1 MNKQKLFIIAV
12 AVISVIAIAFYT
24 LSSQS
29 VQDSTNDI
37 KDQSK
42 EMYDYTKESNSDND
56 NEADA
61 ETESEDSEDSN
72 EEDDESD
79 IEDEEEEEELDESD
93 FEYDEDDIGYDG
105 IEEDFN
111 YEDQI
116 KDKVGKKEYKKIMK
130 RAEKAIKAYSVGD
143 KEAFKDI
150 STKNLY
156 EILGNKENRLIA
168 DDKKYEYEVFPT
180 EQTHPDEVIIDSMI
194 NEKDEDNSK
203 QINFIFVEEKDGYMI
218 DKIVIMWE
226 T

>member
-42 EMYDYTKESNSDND
+42 EMYDYTKESKSDND

-79 IEDEEEEEELDESD
+79 IEDEDEEELDESD

-180 EQTHPDEVIIDSMI
+180 EQTHPDDVIIGSML